1 MHAIVILIFVG
12 NVRKND
18 LMIWIYIIRSNN
30 LVMFII
36 ANLKSNFL

>member
-18 LMIWIYIIRSNN
+18 LMIWIYLYN
-30 LVMFII
+30 
-36 ANLKSNFL
+36 KKQ